1 MAPPPRARFGC
12 RWRERTDGGE
22 SVDKARAQRAARH
35 RAGPRAFQFT
45 RSNARSAPDPRTPS
59 ACPDGRRAGNPRS
72 RWRAPSPLRRDLFET
87 ARPTSSPPPVS
98 QLPAPAPR
106 PVRHDRRRVP
116 RVVGVPHVM
125 AYWFTSSRLA
135 PRSGG
140 AARRGGPA
148 CSPAAARYS
157 LKPRWSSPLQHL
169 VTLDRPQPREV
180 LAHPVRP
187 FAVHQTPPRQE
198 LRDVVARFQTAV
210 RRWPGQQG
218 GRRPPDGRQVARA
231 FSNPTPHGACTTNA
245 GRAGRAPSKTTKSRG
260 C

>member
-1 MAPPPRARFGC
+1 
-12 RWRERTDGGE
+12 
-22 SVDKARAQRAARH
+22 
-35 RAGPRAFQFT
+35 
-45 RSNARSAPDPRTPS
+45 
-59 ACPDGRRAGNPRS
+59 
-72 RWRAPSPLRRDLFET
+72 
-87 ARPTSSPPPVS
+87 
-98 QLPAPAPR
+98 
-106 PVRHDRRRVP
+106 
-116 RVVGVPHVM
+116 M
-125 AYWFTSSRLA
+125 AYWFRSSRLA

-180 LAHPVRP
+180 LARPVRP

-198 LRDVVARFQTAV
+198 LRDVVARLQTAV

-231 FSNPTPHGACTTNA
+231 FSNPTPHGPVRPTQAGQAALHRRRRNHGAAEQDARDQASRWQHALELPFHGGRQGISKSTVHRVWTAFGIQPHRQKHFKHSPIRSSPRRSTTSSDSTSTRPKA
-245 GRAGRAPSKTTKSRG
+245 RMVLCVDEKSQTQALERTG
-260 C
+260 NRDRPVGST